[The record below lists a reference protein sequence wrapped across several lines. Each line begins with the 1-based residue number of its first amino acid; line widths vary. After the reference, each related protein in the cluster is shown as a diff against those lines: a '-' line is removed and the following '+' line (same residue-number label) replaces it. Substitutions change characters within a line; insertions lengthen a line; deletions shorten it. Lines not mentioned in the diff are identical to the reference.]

1 MTNNE
6 ILALMV
12 ENATADN
19 DSDKALDNA
28 LRLVD
33 YVKNHPDDFTA
44 GYARDFIS
52 AYINRDYIDMMTIIS
67 NFARYLASERE
78 IVEEFN

>member
-28 LRLVD
+28 LKLVD
-33 YVKNHPDDFTA
+33 YVKKHPDDFTT
-44 GYARDFIS
+44 GYARRFIS
-52 AYINRDYIDMMTIIS
+52 ACIVESYADMMTIIS
-67 NFARYLASERE
+67 DFAKYLASERK